1 MSSIISVNNICKQY
15 TTFKRGSTFAE
26 MIKSLLVRDKVIIDA
41 VKDISFEIEQGTITG
56 LLGKNG
62 AGKST
67 LIKMMTGV
75 LFPSSGEIN
84 VLGYIPYKQR
94 AKYVTQI
101 SAVFGQKSQLIWDI
115 PPIDSFEMNKAIYNI
130 SNEDYKTNLSRMV
143 DIFEVSEI
151 IKRPTRSLSLGERMK
166 CEFIMAM
173 LHGPKIV
180 FLDEPTIGLDIISKE
195 HVREFILDM
204 NKSGTTFILTTH
216 DIGDIEK
223 LAERIII
230 INEGM
235 KVYDDSI
242 GSLKKYLGNK
252 KTVQIQMKMPIGE
265 INLNGVSVL
274 NRQSDYEA
282 ELLLDNSIIDIN
294 SFVSSISNFG
304 EIADISI
311 KTLGVEEII
320 KAIYNKPLL
329 SVEA

>member
-1 MSSIISVNNICKQY
+1 MNPIISVNNICKQY
-15 TTFKRGSTFAE
+15 TTFKRGSTFIE
-26 MIKSLLVRDKVIIDA
+26 TMKSLFIRDKAIIDA

-84 VLGYIPYKQR
+84 VLGYIPYRQR
-94 AKYVTQI
+94 AEYVAQI
-101 SAVFGQKSQLIWDI
+101 SAVFGQKSQLVWDI

-143 DIFEVSEI
+143 DIFEVGDI
-151 IKRPTRSLSLGERMK
+151 IRKPTRSLSLGERMK

-173 LHGPKIV
+173 LHNPKIV

-195 HVREFILDM
+195 NVLEFIRDM
-204 NKSGTTFILTTH
+204 NKGGTTFILTTH

-230 INEGM
+230 INEGI
-235 KVYDDSI
+235 KVYDDSLS
-242 GSLKKYLGNK
+242 SLKKYLGNK
-252 KTVQIQMKMPIGE
+252 KTVQIQMKMPIGK
-265 INLNGVSVL
+265 INLSGVSVL

-294 SFVSSISNFG
+294 SFVFNISNLG

-311 KTLGVEEII
+311 KTLSVEEIV
-320 KAIYNKPLL
+320 KSIYNKPAL
-329 SVEA
+329 SMEA

>member
-1 MSSIISVNNICKQY
+1 MMNSIISVKNISKQY

-26 MIKSLLVRDKVIIDA
+26 MMKSLLVRDKAIVDA
-41 VKDISFEIEQGTITG
+41 VKDISFDIEPGTITG

-84 VLGYIPYKQR
+84 VLGYIPYTQR

-101 SAVFGQKSQLIWDI
+101 SAVFGQKSQLVWDI
-115 PPIDSFEMNKAIYNI
+115 PPLDSFEMNKAIYNI
-130 SNEDYKTNLSRMV
+130 SNADYKSNLSKMV
-143 DIFEVSEI
+143 DIFGVGDV
-151 IKRPTRSLSLGERMK
+151 IKKPTRSLSLGERMK

-173 LHGPKIV
+173 LHNPKVV

-195 HVREFILDM
+195 SVREFILDM
-204 NKSGTTFILTTH
+204 NKNGTTFILTTH

-230 INEGM
+230 INDGA

-242 GSLKKYLGNK
+242 GSLKKYLGDK
-252 KTVQIQMKMPIGE
+252 KTVQIQMKMPIGN
-265 INLNGVSVL
+265 INLHGVSVL
-274 NRQSDYEA
+274 HRQSEYEA
-282 ELLLDNSIIDIN
+282 ELLLDHSIIDIN
-294 SFVSSISNFG
+294 TFVSNISNLG

-329 SVEA
+329 